1 MKMKQS
7 SNHRLGVRTI
17 LLYLIGALTLTL
29 SSTQAG
35 AAFQG
40 VAGEALLVP
49 FVVYDPANGINTTVR
64 VKIPA
69 QVGVAMVPNELTAQH
84 TTPSLSPVPPPAEE
98 WRIVVTFFDANGL
111 PRLDFIRD
119 AVPNSV
125 MTLEWG
131 SLVDNYNPTLR
142 GKPGYLVVQTES
154 GQQGDEAD
162 FNMFGDALMTFSGRV
177 ATIPVL
183 PMSDGADSAVTDA
196 SEQPSLENQ
205 VINDSSVAPV
215 RVSPLASGILTGSG
229 SDSPVGDVKSSFDLT
244 FGRRRL
250 GLFWGIP
257 QIGQVPYL
265 YSRLWR
271 PRQPT
276 LLVVWNDRH
285 NPSWNGT
292 LVMVYDNEGN
302 RCSDILP
309 LDDPLNLF
317 WVSPPGAP
325 AVGPN
330 PTYIQTADLCF
341 PLTSG
346 TSAGYV
352 KVSLESPQEN
362 AASAAFSIIFSDN
375 QATTVPA
382 HERGRFGI
390 PVN

>member
-1 MKMKQS
+1 MKTNQS
-7 SNHRLGVRTI
+7 SNHRLGFTTS
-17 LLYLIGALTLTL
+17 LLYLIVTLTLTL

-64 VKIPA
+64 IKIPA
-69 QVGVAMVPNELTAQH
+69 QVGVAMIPNELTAQH
-84 TTPSLSPVPPPAEE
+84 TTPSVTPVPPPAEG
-98 WRIVVTFFDANGL
+98 WRIFVTFVDANGL
-111 PRLDFIRD
+111 ERLDFMRD
-119 AVPNSV
+119 ALPNSV
-125 MTLEWG
+125 ITLDWG
-131 SLVDNYNPTLR
+131 SVVDLIYPTLR
-142 GKPGYLVVQTES
+142 GRPGYLVIQTES
-154 GQQGDEAD
+154 GHQGDQAD

-183 PMSDGADSAVTDA
+183 PMSDGADSTVTDA

-205 VINDSSVAPV
+205 VINDSSGSLD

-229 SDSPVGDVKSSFDLT
+229 NDIIPGVTASFDLT
-244 FGRRRL
+244 YGRRRL
-250 GLFWGIP
+250 GLIWGFP
-257 QIGQVPYL
+257 QIAQLSYL
-265 YSRLWR
+265 NLKLWQ

-276 LLVVWNDRH
+276 LLVVWKDRQ
-285 NPSWNGT
+285 NPSWWGSQ
-292 LVMVYDNEGN
+292 VMVYDNEGN
-302 RCSDILP
+302 RCSDFLP
-309 LDDPLNLF
+309 LEDPLNLF

-325 AVGPN
+325 AAGPN
-330 PTYIQTADLCF
+330 PTYIQTANLCF
-341 PLTSG
+341 PMTFGVS
-346 TSAGYV
+346 SGYV
-352 KVSLESPQEN
+352 NFELDSPQEN

>member
-1 MKMKQS
+1 MKTNQS
-7 SNHRLGVRTI
+7 SNHRLGFTTS
-17 LLYLIGALTLTL
+17 LLYLIVTLTLTL

-64 VKIPA
+64 IKIPA
-69 QVGVAMVPNELTAQH
+69 QVGVAMIPNELTAQH
-84 TTPSLSPVPPPAEE
+84 TTPNVAYPPPPAEE
-98 WRIVVTFFDANGL
+98 WRIFVTFVDANGL
-111 PRLDFIRD
+111 HRLDFMRD

-125 MTLEWG
+125 ITLDWG
-131 SLVDNYNPTLR
+131 SVVDLLYPTLR
-142 GKPGYLVVQTES
+142 GLPGYLVIQTES
-154 GQQGDEAD
+154 GHQGEQAD
-162 FNMFGDALMTFSGRV
+162 FNMFGDALMAFSGRV

-183 PMSDGADSAVTDA
+183 PMSDGEDSAVTDA

-205 VINDSSVAPV
+205 VINYPSGLLDRA
-215 RVSPLASGILTGSG
+215 SPLASGILTGSENDILPG
-229 SDSPVGDVKSSFDLT
+229 VTASFDLT
-244 FGRRRL
+244 YGRRRL
-250 GLFWGIP
+250 GLFWGVP
-257 QIGQVPYL
+257 QIGQLFYPTFK
-265 YSRLWR
+265 LWE

-285 NPSWNGT
+285 NPSWGGSQVT
-292 LVMVYDNEGN
+292 VYDNGGN
-302 RCSDILP
+302 RCSNSLS

-317 WVSPPGAP
+317 WVGPPGAP
-325 AVGPN
+325 AAGPN
-330 PTYIQTADLCF
+330 PTYIQTANLCF
-341 PLTSG
+341 PTTWWVS
-346 TSAGYV
+346 SGYV
-352 KVSLESPQEN
+352 NFELESPQEN